1 MAIHQDANLV
11 VTGCNGGEIKI
22 WDLATKSLINTN
34 NKIQLNNDKEIKR
47 IMNLSFSHDA
57 KKIIA
62 TDQNG

>member
-11 VTGCNGGEIKI
+11 VTGCCGGEIKI

-34 NKIQLNNDKEIKR
+34 NKIQFNNDKEKKR
-47 IMNLSFSHDA
+47 INFLSFSNDA

-62 TDQNG
+62 SDDNG